1 MKILIDSA
9 NIENIKHLT
18 DYYQI
23 EGVTTNPTILAK
35 EQLDYLEQ
43 LKQIRKIIGKD
54 KMFFVQTISE
64 NAADIVDEAKRIIS
78 EIDENVYIKVPAI
91 KEGYK
96 ALKELHHLG
105 INTLATAIFTA
116 QQALMAARCG
126 ANYVAPYV
134 NRIDNV
140 SGDGIKVVSEIVELF
155 NTHQLK
161 TEVMAASFKNVNQV
175 HKCSLVGAQFI
186 TASPDV
192 IEELHSHPSS
202 EISVNQFTKDWQER
216 FGTVTI

>member
-1 MKILIDSA
+1 MFQSLLPQYAKTLGIPE
-9 NIENIKHLT
+9 NEVEEVYIEK
-18 DYYQI
+18 
-23 EGVTTNPTILAK
+23 
-35 EQLDYLEQ
+35 
-43 LKQIRKIIGKD
+43 
-54 KMFFVQTISE
+54 
-64 NAADIVDEAKRIIS
+64 
-78 EIDENVYIKVPAI
+78 VYIKVPAI

-96 ALKELHHLG
+96 ALKELNLLG
-105 INTLATAIFTA
+105 INTLATAIFIP
-116 QQALMAARCG
+116 QQALMAAGCG
-126 ANYVAPYV
+126 ADYVAPYV

-140 SGDGIKVVSEIVELF
+140 SGDGIKVVSEIVEVY

-161 TEVMAASFKNVNQV
+161 TEVMAASFKNVTQV

-192 IEELHSHPSS
+192 IEEHHSHPSS